1 VLTARNIRGHPL
13 TDLWYGSLNY
23 QVEHHLFPTMPRLNM
38 RRAQPIVK
46 QFCEERGIAYYE
58 TSLVQSYRELLGFL
72 NEIGAP
78 LRAAKAT

>member
-1 VLTARNIRGHPL
+1 
-13 TDLWYGSLNY
+13 
-23 QVEHHLFPTMPRLNM
+23 
-38 RRAQPIVK
+38 VK